1 MSSYH
6 QRIKHPKTGKYE
18 LASFIDLGREYEI
31 KFPDGF
37 TIKEK
42 DYPEDTNKE
51 LFEELL
57 CNHTQVRYG
66 KSDNINADKW
76 YNEGYSDAFED
87 LKEQVYQKFGIDLT
101 NLNKWK

>member
-1 MSSYH
+1 MSNYH

-31 KFPDGF
+31 KFSDGF

-57 CNHTQVRYG
+57 CDHTQVVFG
-66 KSDNINADKW
+66 EGEDKQAEKW
-76 YNEGYSDAFED
+76 YDEGYSDAIED

-101 NLNKWK
+101 N